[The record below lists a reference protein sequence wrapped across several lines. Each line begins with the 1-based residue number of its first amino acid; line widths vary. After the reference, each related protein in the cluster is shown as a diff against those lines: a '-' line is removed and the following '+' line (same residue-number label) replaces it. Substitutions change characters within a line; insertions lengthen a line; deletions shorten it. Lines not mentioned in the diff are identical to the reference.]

1 MCKQNLLI
9 IAIFTLL
16 FGTAA
21 QAEEAKAPAEEA
33 KATGEVT
40 KVNFAYQ
47 NGWAY
52 TPLRVMQ
59 TQDLVQKHAKKL
71 GVAVDVSFKNLGS
84 PGVIRDSML
93 SGDVQFGA
101 VGVPTLISLADKTN
115 LEWRAVGN
123 IVSLP
128 MLVNT
133 NEPAETT
140 KTICDIKGKIAL
152 PTIKVSVQAVTLQ
165 MAAKKLCG
173 GPFVL
178 DSKTVS
184 MTHPDGYTALLSE
197 QIAAHFTAPPFSS
210 LEIDKGEGRIHTL
223 INSYD
228 ILGGRTSFILL
239 VGSDKW
245 RKEHPKA
252 YQAVSEAFEE
262 AIVWTRNN
270 PRKAAELYVKEEK
283 SKESV
288 DEVVKQMTEKN
299 TLFDTTPDRIST
311 YSDFMH
317 EIGSAKNK
325 MTWQDLS
332 MPNIQNRKGS

>member
-1 MCKQNLLI
+1 MFKLKRNLI
-9 IAIFTLL
+9 IITAFALL
-16 FGTAA
+16 FGTTA
-21 QAEEAKAPAEEA
+21 QAQDAKEKAEAVP
-33 KATGEVT
+33 
-40 KVNFAYQ
+40 VNFAYQ

-59 TQDLVQKHAKKL
+59 TQELVQKHAKKI
-71 GVAVDVSFKNLGS
+71 GVDLNVSFKNLGS
-84 PGVIRDSML
+84 PGVIRDSMIA
-93 SGDVQFGA
+93 GHIQFAA
-101 VGVPTLISLADKTN
+101 VGVPTLISLADKTE
-115 LEWRAVGN
+115 LEWKAVGN

-133 NEPAETT
+133 NEPEETT
-140 KTICDIKGKIAL
+140 KTVCDIKGKIAL

-173 GPFVL
+173 GPLVL

-184 MTHPDGYTALLSE
+184 MTHPDGYTALLSG

-210 LEIDKGEGRIHTL
+210 LEVEKGEGKIRTL

-228 ILGGRTSFILL
+228 ILGGKTSFILL

-262 AIVWTRNN
+262 AIAWTRNN
-270 PRKAAELYVKEEK
+270 PQKAAELYVKEEK

-288 DEVVKQMTEKN
+288 EDVTKQMTDGK

-317 EIGSAKNK
+317 EIGSVKRK

-332 MPNIQNRKGS
+332 MPNLHNRKGS